1 MKNFDQRIWQ
11 ERLTLVE
18 FYASWCNPCKQM
30 EPIIAQFG
38 VRMKERT
45 DLLRID
51 IEDAEMQPIVRRY
64 NVVSIPTL
72 IFFRRGEVLWRES
85 GCVGYHHL
93 VTVLEELEQYELE
106 GHRY

>member
-1 MKNFDQRIWQ
+1 MKSFDQRIWQ

-18 FYASWCNPCKQM
+18 FYATWCNPCKQM

-38 VRMKERT
+38 IRMRDRS

-51 IEDAEMQPIVRRY
+51 IDDEEMQPIVRRY
-64 NVVSIPTL
+64 NVSSIPTL

-85 GCVGYHHL
+85 GGVSYHHL
-93 VTVLEELEQYELE
+93 VTVLEELEQYELDE
-106 GHRY
+106 QRY